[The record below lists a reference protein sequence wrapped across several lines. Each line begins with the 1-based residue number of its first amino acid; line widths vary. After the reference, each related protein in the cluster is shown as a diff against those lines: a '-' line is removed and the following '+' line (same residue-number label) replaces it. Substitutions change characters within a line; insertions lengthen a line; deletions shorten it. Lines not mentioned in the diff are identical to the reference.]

1 MNLPTR
7 KGIKI
12 IDQVIRNIPNKIL
25 YSNVLSCPS
34 ISDHDAPYIIAKMPI
49 IKYQPRCKFIRY
61 MKNFD
66 LQKYIDDFK
75 LLPFSI
81 MYRFYNAGDQLDT
94 LKKIILEWIERH
106 APLKRKKFTR
116 SPAPWMKDLDIVLL
130 QNQRNKLRYEAHLKM
145 PRSTW
150 VAYRK
155 VRSEIRQK
163 INTTKTSFY
172 KNILNS
178 KNTKII
184 WKVIH
189 RILNPKSTT
198 LERNVN
204 DINKLF
210 NSTAERGTDK

>member
-7 KGIKI
+7 KGINI

-34 ISDHDAPYIIAKMPI
+34 ISDHDAPYIIAKMPT

-61 MKNFD
+61 MKNFN

-106 APLKRKKFTR
+106 APSKRKKFTR

-145 PRSTW
+145 PRPAW

-163 INTTKTSFY
+163 INTTKTSCY

-210 NSTAERGTDK
+210 NSTAERVTDK